1 MPGLIKKEE
10 KNMTLTSF
18 IINTVLGVGL
28 YMVANLFARF
38 IYKKRF
44 GEQLFNGKKGVVIQ
58 LISIVLSGLMMDALG
73 IYGFSLISRVSLV
86 TLAAT
91 ALLIGRIDRNK
102 MIIPNEMILALLV
115 IRVISLF
122 GEMFIDNNPVGI
134 TLFDTLAGI
143 FAATAIFLMAR
154 LFSKGCVGMGD
165 IKLLAVVGMY
175 VGVGTILPLLIVTV
189 FSSLI
194 YSVIMIAKK
203 TISKKDTMSFA
214 PFIAAGI
221 VTVVLMGI

>member
-1 MPGLIKKEE
+1 
-10 KNMTLTSF
+10 MTITSF
-18 IINTVLGVGL
+18 IINTVLGMSL
-28 YMVANLFARF
+28 YVVANIFARF

-58 LISIVLSGLMMDALG
+58 LVSVVLSGLMMDALG
-73 IYGFSLISRVSLV
+73 LYDFSIISRVSLV

-91 ALLIGRIDRNK
+91 ALLIGRIDRCK
-102 MIIPNEMILALLV
+102 MIIPNEMVLALFA
-115 IRVISLF
+115 IRMISLF
-122 GEMFIDNNPVGI
+122 GEIIIDKKPVGI
-134 TLFDTLAGI
+134 ILFDTFAGV
-143 FAATAIFLMAR
+143 FAATAIFLIAR

-175 VGVGTILPLLIVTV
+175 VGIGTILPLLIVTV

-194 YSVIMIAKK
+194 YSVIMIARK